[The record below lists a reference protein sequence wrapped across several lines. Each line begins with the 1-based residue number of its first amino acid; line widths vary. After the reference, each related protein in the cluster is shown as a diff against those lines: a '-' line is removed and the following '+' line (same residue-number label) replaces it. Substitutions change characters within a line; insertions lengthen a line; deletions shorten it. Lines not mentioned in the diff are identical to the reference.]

1 MCISKLI
8 NDHLKALSSVF
19 ILGGGDTNKILSSIE
34 FLPIDVQ
41 NEIYQIYN
49 MRMIRLVPN
58 PYINTEE
65 LKMRSNSNFVKFNRC
80 MKSNLGSS
88 RIYSS
93 LEIIGNVILSSF
105 FQETYY
111 DMMLIFES
119 RFKFKP
125 TIDYINILR
134 CIFPDN
140 KLFQIVLSN

>member
-8 NDHLKALSSVF
+8 NDHLKALSSIFV
-19 ILGGGDTNKILSSIE
+19 LDGDDTNKILSSIE

-80 MKSNLGSS
+80 MKSKLGSS

-93 LEIIGNVILSSF
+93 LEIIGNVMLSSF

-125 TIDYINILR
+125 TIGYINILR
-134 CIFPDN
+134 RIFPDN
-140 KLFQIVLSN
+140 KLFQIVILN